1 MQKNLSNEAYH
12 ELDQKY
18 YLQTFRR
25 YPLVL
30 ESGKGCEVWDV
41 EGKRY
46 LDALAGIAVNSV
58 GHSHPTVVKA
68 VQDQAAKLMHISNF
82 YLSKPQVALSK
93 KLTEISGLARV
104 FFSNSGAE
112 SVEGAMKIA
121 RKYASKKGRGGKIL
135 SFEGCFHGRTAA
147 TIATG
152 KESMQKGFDPI
163 PKGFGRLPHNDIEAA
178 RAAMSKEVAA
188 FLIEPIQGEGGIHMA
203 DKQFINELRRLC
215 DENDVALIFDEI
227 QSGMGRTGKMFAKD
241 HFDVEPDIMTLAKA
255 LGGGVPIGAI
265 LSNQKVSD
273 AIDFGD
279 HGTTFGGNP
288 LVCAASLATIQVIEE
303 EHLLQAAHEKGE
315 WFKAEIR
322 KMKLP
327 GFREV
332 RGLGLM
338 LGVEFE
344 FETKDLV
351 KDMLHNGVLANA
363 TAGNV
368 LRLVPPLTISY
379 DELREL
385 LSTIETSIKT
395 VTAHA

>member
-1 MQKNLSNEAYH
+1 MQKNVSNEAYH
-12 ELDQKY
+12 QMDQKH
-18 YLQTFRR
+18 YLQTFKR

-30 ESGKGCEVWDV
+30 DYGKGCEVWDV

-46 LDALAGIAVNSV
+46 LDVLAGIAVNSV

-68 VQDQAAKLMHISNF
+68 IQEQAAKLLHISNF

-93 KLTEISGLARV
+93 KLTELSGLERV

-163 PKGFGRLPHNDIEAA
+163 PKGFQRLPHNDIEAA

-188 FLIEPIQGEGGIHMA
+188 FLIEPIQGEGGIHVA
-203 DKQFINELRRLC
+203 DKQFINELRQLC
-215 DENDVALIFDEI
+215 DENDVVLIFDEI
-227 QSGMGRTGKMFAKD
+227 QSGVGRTGKMFAKD
-241 HFDVEPDIMTLAKA
+241 HFDIEPDIMTLAKA

-288 LVCAASLATIQVIEE
+288 LVCAASLATIQVMEE
-303 EHLLQAAHEKGE
+303 ENLLQEAHEKGE
-315 WFKAEIR
+315 WFKSEIR
-322 KMKLP
+322 SMKLP
-327 GFREV
+327 GFLEV

-344 FETKDLV
+344 FETKPLV
-351 KDMLHNGVLANA
+351 QDMLHRGVLANA
-363 TAGNV
+363 TSDTV

-379 DELREL
+379 DQLREL
-385 LSTIETSIKT
+385 LHVIEASVKT